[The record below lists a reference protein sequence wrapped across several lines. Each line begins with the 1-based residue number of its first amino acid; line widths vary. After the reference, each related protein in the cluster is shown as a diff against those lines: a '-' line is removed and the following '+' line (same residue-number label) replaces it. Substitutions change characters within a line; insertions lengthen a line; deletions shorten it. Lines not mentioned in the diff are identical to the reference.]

1 MERKLSP
8 TFVLYKAIYGT
19 CVCFFICIYL
29 FMSPQRIPE
38 ISNWGERRF
47 CLLFQQLR
55 VMRRRSGQTQHD
67 GCRVGGAH
75 CIATMDHG
83 VRRKATDRGKME
95 GGRKKEGRGCVF
107 TEHILGTP
115 LPLTR
120 FHTLLFAT
128 FNNTSMLRMFH
139 ESLSCCLSQIF
150 FHLLSPNPKAGHQVT
165 PCYIHEPIE
174 SISCSNHTS

>member
-19 CVCFFICIYL
+19 CVCLFICIYL

-150 FHLLSPNPKAGHQVT
+150 FIYFPQTQKQATKWLPATYMNP
-165 PCYIHEPIE
+165 
-174 SISCSNHTS
+174 